1 MSSTSGIYS
10 QGFNFNEFLQKGV
23 DPRTG
28 QYTCSV
34 DLYEAPIQARN
45 CPPFKL
51 SLVFNP
57 LNAQN
62 IGLGTGWSFNLPSY
76 DHRQSNRVI
85 SLSTGE
91 SYRVTETSSSIFTT
105 DQKLKSSIVKKIDA
119 NSYQLT
125 YKSGQIETL
134 SNFNNRYNKTVLV
147 DLYAST
153 GRSLSFTYTPLGEIP
168 RLQRIQQGSEILLE
182 VKYGTSQVDIIKAP
196 NTSEA
201 ASFSLILRNNHLTEI
216 RLPSEG
222 GSWKFAYE
230 AFGHLKQVDSPS
242 GLVEEIR
249 YRQQGHRLPTG
260 APIQALPYVISHT
273 SRPGIEQ
280 PAVTTSYTYSDYNFF
295 GYGGSLNWRNGEDNL
310 FSTRDEYQYT
320 STVQVQGGS
329 QTKRTYNK
337 FHLLVSS
344 EEQKGSKQ
352 VIQKM
357 TYHAV
362 PFAKFD
368 NQPPQY
374 QLPKT
379 VEVTYRDAATGASR
393 IETSHHAFDE
403 WGNPTQDIK
412 PNGIRTDRIYYP
424 PTGEGENCPPDPHGF
439 QRYLKKETVTPTSG
453 PGPTRSEDYTYAQM
467 PTATGAKTSYLVLV
481 KQRQNTEGTQL
492 LSKFEYTYVN
502 SAGEGN
508 HTRLQRLVTRLLDLY
523 PTTQDWTYTNPSK
536 DQFVQTVST
545 TTFDDS
551 TVVEETGYSKWSG
564 LTLTHKNEAG
574 VKTNFYYDN
583 LGRPSKTVI
592 SEGSPYESV
601 QLQKYSLLG
610 TNKGSSRTET
620 DAKGVQTRYITDG
633 MDRLRRVEQQD
644 PEDQV
649 FRLIQEH
656 SYNAQDQRITTSEID
671 WLRGSGSPVEQ
682 RTTKTMEYDDWG
694 KVYRVT
700 ENSGLRTLSQADPIT
715 NTRVHGIEG
724 EGMTRTKLNL
734 FGSPTQIALHYKNN
748 ALYSKIDYTY
758 DGLNRPVSQ
767 VDNLGRTTQYK
778 VDSFDRVVETTWPG
792 SRVVK
797 TQYASQTTAV
807 LPTSMKLDEG
817 TVGEQSF
824 DGLGR
829 VTRKAV
835 GPRTTSQLYSGT
847 SPEPS
852 HITNPS
858 GEQYSL
864 TYQEALN
871 GVLTQLSSSN
881 HTDTYQY
888 DPKTAAPLQLKGSFS
903 THDLQYQAS
912 GLLSQEKI
920 QVTDGQAYTTKYTYS
935 MAGTLQEYTD
945 TNGKVHTTQYD
956 AFGRA
961 QKVIQGRLS
970 VSFVYDNA
978 SRVTQTL
985 VEDGERNTR
994 ITTDLTY
1001 DDFGREV
1008 RRSVQKD
1015 STLLY
1020 DLSQTYNEIG
1030 LVATRLKEKDGGVLR
1045 SESFEYDVHN
1055 RLVKYQCQG
1064 SQTPADKKGNRLRSQ
1079 SFTFDNYDNIVNSST
1094 VFQDGTSNTSVSSF
1108 SAQDPTQLTQITNT
1122 HPSYPSIVNLEYDSN
1137 GCLTRDEEGR
1147 KLEYDNLSR
1156 LIAVRDADSS
1166 ILAEYLY
1173 DAAGRLVCQKVPN
1186 QPDTNLFYRGSLI
1199 AVKKG
1204 DDLVSYLSHG
1214 SEYWGETISQQG
1226 GEAHARL
1233 WASDS
1238 QQSALTTLDSQSPD
1252 QIQDQH
1258 YTPYGYSDSEDGA
1271 PFASIGFN
1279 GQWKDPVTG
1288 WYHLGSGYRVY
1299 NPQLQRFH
1307 TPDPWSPFASGEI
1320 NPYAYCLGDP
1330 INRLD
1335 PNGHFSIFGLSFGWR
1350 DLIQTVVG
1358 IAVSIGVGILTGGA
1372 SLAIQIGVGIAAGV
1386 ASDVLSG
1393 MIGDLAM
1400 GNKITLQ
1407 SVGMDALGGVVGG
1420 LAGELGDAA
1429 IKSAFKATKAL
1440 PAVFKKAVG
1449 RAGSYSVTKVATS
1462 EAARQ
1467 SISATVK
1474 SGLRAS
1480 ARGFIPGQV
1489 ASQKLIPLMVAGSQ
1503 DEDEPS
1509 PAGRPSNL
1517 SQNSS
1522 GENSSTNPLGRSGPP
1537 QIGSQPFYL
1546 NRGSSITRDI
1556 IRPLMKDGDDTT
1568 TSTSFS
1574 GNYSGSETSAGK
1586 SAVANLLNRHVR
1598 FTYGPFTYSQS
1609 EGGS

>member
-1 MSSTSGIYS
+1 MSSASGIYS

-57 LNAQN
+57 LNTQN
-62 IGLGTGWSFNLPSY
+62 VGLGTGWSFNLPSY
-76 DHRQSNRVI
+76 DHRQANRVI

-91 SYRVTETSSSIFTT
+91 SYRVTETSRSIFTT

-134 SNFNNRYNKTVLV
+134 SNFKNRYNKSVLI

-201 ASFSLILRNNHLTEI
+201 ASFSLILRNNRLTEI
-216 RLPSEG
+216 RLPCEG
-222 GSWKFAYE
+222 ASWKFAYE
-230 AFGHLKQVDSPS
+230 TFGHLKQVNSPS

-249 YRQQGHRLPTG
+249 YRQLGHRLPTG
-260 APIQALPYVISHT
+260 APILALPYVISHT

-280 PAVTTSYTYSDYNFF
+280 PAVTTSYAYSDYNFF

-310 FSTRDEYQYT
+310 FFTRDEYQYT
-320 STVQVQGGS
+320 STVQIQGGS

-362 PFAKFD
+362 PFAKFET
-368 NQPPQY
+368 QPPQY

-393 IETSHHAFDE
+393 KETSHHVFDE

-412 PNGIRTDRIYYP
+412 PNGIRTDRVYYP
-424 PTGEGENCPPDPHGF
+424 PAGEGENCPPDPHGF

-467 PTATGAKTSYLVLV
+467 PTATDAKTSYLVLV
-481 KQRQNTEGTQL
+481 KERQNLEGTRL

-502 SAGEGN
+502 SAGESN
-508 HTRLQRLVTRLLDLY
+508 HTRLQKLVTRLLNLY
-523 PTTQDWTYTNPSK
+523 PTTQNWTYTNPSK

-545 TTFDDS
+545 TTFDGS
-551 TVVEETGYSKWSG
+551 TVAEETSYSIWSG
-564 LTLTHKNEAG
+564 LTLVHKNEAG
-574 VKTNFYYDN
+574 IDTHFYYDK
-583 LGRPSKTVI
+583 LGRPFETVI
-592 SEGSPYESV
+592 SKGSPYESI
-601 QLQKYSLLG
+601 QRQEYAILG
-610 TNKGSSRTET
+610 TNNGSSRTET
-620 DAKGVQTRYITDG
+620 DAKGLKTRYITDG
-633 MDRLRRVEQQD
+633 MDRLVRVEQQSH

-649 FRLIQEH
+649 FRVIQNH

-671 WLRGSGSPVEQ
+671 WLRGSNSPVEQ
-682 RTTKTMEYDDWG
+682 KTTKNMEYDDWG
-694 KVYRVT
+694 KIYRVT
-700 ENSGLRTLSQADPIT
+700 ENSGLRTLSQTDPIT
-715 NTRVHGIEG
+715 NTKVYGIEG
-724 EGMTRTKLNL
+724 EGMTRTKLNI

-758 DGLNRPVSQ
+758 DGLNRLVSQ

-778 VDSFDRVVETTWPG
+778 LDSFDRVVETIWPG

-807 LPTSMKLDEG
+807 LPTSMELNGG

-829 VTRKAV
+829 VTRKATSK
-835 GPRTTSQLYSGT
+835 RTTSQIYSGT

-852 HITNPS
+852 QITSPS

-871 GVLTQLSSSN
+871 GVVTQLSSSKR
-881 HTDTYQY
+881 TDTYHY

-903 THDLQYQAS
+903 THDLQYEAS
-912 GLLSQEKI
+912 GLLSGEKI
-920 QVTDGQAYTTKYTYS
+920 QITGGKAYTTQYTYS
-935 MAGTLQEYTD
+935 MAGILQEYTD
-945 TNGKVHTTQYD
+945 ANGKVHKTQYD

-961 QKVIQGRLS
+961 QKVVQGRLS

-985 VEDGERNTR
+985 VEDGEQNTR

-1008 RRSVQKD
+1008 KRSVHKD

-1030 LVATRLKEKDGGVLR
+1030 LVAKRLKEKDGGVLR

-1055 RLVKYQCQG
+1055 HLVKYQSQG
-1064 SQTPADKKGNRLRSQ
+1064 SETPADKKGNRLQSQ
-1079 SFTFDNYDNIVNSST
+1079 SLTFDNYDNIVKSST

-1122 HPSYPSIVNLEYDSN
+1122 HPSYPSTVNLEYDSS

-1156 LIAVRDADSS
+1156 LIAVRDTDNN

-1173 DAAGRLVCQKVPN
+1173 DAAGKLVCQKVPN

-1214 SEYWGETISQQG
+1214 SEYWGETTSQQG
-1226 GEAHARL
+1226 GDTHARL

-1238 QQSALTTLDSQSPD
+1238 QQSVLTTLNSQTPD

-1258 YTPYGYSDSEDGA
+1258 YTPYGYSHSEYGA
-1271 PFASIGFN
+1271 SFASIGFN

-1335 PNGHFSIFGLSFGWR
+1335 PNGHFSIFGLNFGWR

-1393 MIGDLAM
+1393 MIADLAM

-1407 SVGMDALGGVVGG
+1407 SVGMDALGGVMGG
-1420 LAGELGDAA
+1420 VAGELGDAT
-1429 IKSAFKATKAL
+1429 IKSVFKASKVLPNAL
-1440 PAVFKKAVG
+1440 KKGVG
-1449 RAGSYSVTKVATS
+1449 RAGSYSVTKVASS
-1462 EAARQ
+1462 EAARE

-1480 ARGFIPGQV
+1480 ARGFH
-1489 ASQKLIPLMVAGSQ
+1489 S
-1503 DEDEPS
+1503 
-1509 PAGRPSNL
+1509 R
-1517 SQNSS
+1517 
-1522 GENSSTNPLGRSGPP
+1522 TNCITE
-1537 QIGSQPFYL
+1537 IGTSY
-1546 NRGSSITRDI
+1546 SIW
-1556 IRPLMKDGDDTT
+1556 
-1568 TSTSFS
+1568 
-1574 GNYSGSETSAGK
+1574 
-1586 SAVANLLNRHVR
+1586 
-1598 FTYGPFTYSQS
+1598 
-1609 EGGS
+1609 